1 MVLCGTKNGYS
12 MASLWSTFIFKS
24 VLGYLHTSIQDLSL
38 KEFMVSGA
46 YSEDKTLFSY
56 DYVQNIAQPLILCLN
71 RINVKL
77 KE

>member
-1 MVLCGTKNGYS
+1 MI
-12 MASLWSTFIFKS
+12 WRRERS
-24 VLGYLHTSIQDLSL
+24 VLRTDLAEWSDR
-38 KEFMVSGA
+38 KIEVV
-46 YSEDKTLFSY
+46 DKKQKRKTLFSY